1 MKKKILVII
10 AAILFISSFS
20 ACDDK
25 KQQVKDD
32 NYSLVNYT
40 DTGESA
46 SSMNSKTADIEHST
60 VSSDVTVE
68 SEEVSSA
75 NNSDT
80 VKTTASDNSKSVNP
94 ASSKST
100 VSTVSNTVNTIT
112 YYFENEVDTE
122 SDTPQTSS
130 EEHDSDSDSE
140 NDTDSD
146 NTVDTD
152 TDTEAV
158 SSQPAEEEPVP
169 AGSYTEEDIA
179 FYYNG
184 EKIYLGDSIDSVTE
198 IVGEP
203 NSIDSNTYNYDEF
216 WITVTDLEDIEEKF
230 VETIQI
236 FKNTQNTLQT
246 EKGIKI
252 GMSSEDIVKAYGS
265 SNIIVDGE
273 QRYYVG
279 NKYMYFDVQNDII
292 ANMGYRIDH
301 EVVVD
306 DEAN

>member
-10 AAILFISSFS
+10 SAILFISSFS

-25 KQQVKDD
+25 EQQVKDD

-40 DTGESA
+40 DTGEGA

-112 YYFENEVDTE
+112 YYYENEVDTE
-122 SDTPQTSS
+122 NNTSQTSS
-130 EEHDSDSDSE
+130 EIETDSDVSLE
-140 NDTDSD
+140 PDTDSD
-146 NTVDTD
+146 NSSNTD
-152 TDTEAV
+152 VSSAQSDTE
-158 SSQPAEEEPVP
+158 EPITV
-169 AGSYTEEDIA
+169 GSYTEEDIA

-184 EKIYLGDSIDSVTE
+184 EKIRLGDSIDSVVD
-198 IVGEP
+198 IIGEP
-203 NSIDSNTYNYDEF
+203 GDIEGNVYYYNG
-216 WITVTDLEDIEEKF
+216 ITVT
-230 VETIQI
+230 TSS
-236 FKNTQNTLQT
+236 KNGSDAYVDSLQFFSKDFET
-246 EKGIKI
+246 EKGITI
-252 GMSSEDIVKAYGS
+252 GAAYEDVVKTYGN
-265 SNIIVDGE
+265 SNTVFNDE
-273 QRYYVG
+273 HRYYVG
-279 NKYMYFDVQNDII
+279 NEYMYFDIQNNIV
-292 ANMGYRIDH
+292 ANIGYRVDY
-301 EVVVD
+301 EVEINSD
-306 DEAN
+306 TD